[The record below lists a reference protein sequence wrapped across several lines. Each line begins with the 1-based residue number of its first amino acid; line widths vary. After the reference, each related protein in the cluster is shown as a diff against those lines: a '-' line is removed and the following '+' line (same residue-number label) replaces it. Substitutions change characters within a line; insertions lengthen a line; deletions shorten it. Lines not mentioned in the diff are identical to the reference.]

1 MKILIHI
8 PEIKKLVDLV
18 TDYSYINEAEADDL
32 GIDSS
37 FSDRHWCAQA
47 AQILCEYLEFPECPD
62 NTPSEPDALL
72 DVLEKIDRHLHV
84 FLSRFKDRCD
94 FPEDIDIKILSST
107 GIVIV
112 HLISY

>member
-37 FSDRHWCAQA
+37 FSDRHWCAQ
-47 AQILCEYLEFPECPD
+47 
-62 NTPSEPDALL
+62 
-72 DVLEKIDRHLHV
+72 DRKSV
-84 FLSRFKDRCD
+84 
-94 FPEDIDIKILSST
+94 
-107 GIVIV
+107 V
-112 HLISY
+112 